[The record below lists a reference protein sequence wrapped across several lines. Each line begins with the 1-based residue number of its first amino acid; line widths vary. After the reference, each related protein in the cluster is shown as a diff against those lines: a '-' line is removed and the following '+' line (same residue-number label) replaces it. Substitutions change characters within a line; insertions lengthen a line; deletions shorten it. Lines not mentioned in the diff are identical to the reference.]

1 MEVLIDEFGQ
11 SLAQE
16 LGDIF
21 SLTAAN
27 INLSQNLY
35 IRNSFRKSHLNKKL
49 EFSYICELGL
59 EDKVTAR
66 MFKIIDGISLFHC

>member
-21 SLTAAN
+21 CLTAVN
-27 INLSQNLY
+27 INLFLNLY
-35 IRNSFRKSHLNKKL
+35 IRNSFRKSH
-49 EFSYICELGL
+49 
-59 EDKVTAR
+59 
-66 MFKIIDGISLFHC
+66 